1 MRQPGSPKNSAK
13 GTHGVLIRMPVD
25 LHEELKRIAAAE
37 HRPVNAQI
45 VYLIHQYVESYVEEA
60 AAA

>member
-1 MRQPGSPKNSAK
+1 MRQSGSPKNSTK

-45 VYLIHQYVESYVEEA
+45 VYLITQYVESYAEEA